1 MKVIIIDTTGK
12 VVRSFSSVQEAENF
26 KTVNS
31 RYDWSIKKAYKRKAT
46 TERQKAA
53 VRFCEEWLNVK
64 FIGDIEDSTVVSAF
78 LNEYLDDAKNMY
90 EEIKCEYESYIEDL
104 YD

>member
-1 MKVIIIDTTGK
+1 MKIILIDTTGK
-12 VVRSFSSVQEAENF
+12 VVRSFSSLQEAENF
-26 KTVNS
+26 KTLNS
-31 RYDWSIKKAYKRKAT
+31 RYDWSIKKTYKRKAT

-64 FIGDIEDSTVVSAF
+64 FTGDIEDSTIVSAF
-78 LNEYLDDAKNMY
+78 LNEYLDDAKNTY
-90 EEIKCEYESYIEDL
+90 QEIKCEYESYIEDL